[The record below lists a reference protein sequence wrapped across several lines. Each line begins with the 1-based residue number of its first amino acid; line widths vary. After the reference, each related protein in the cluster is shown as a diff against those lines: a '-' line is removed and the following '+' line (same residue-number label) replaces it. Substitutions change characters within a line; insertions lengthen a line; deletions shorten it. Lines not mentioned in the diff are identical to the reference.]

1 MTQYLEL
8 EVTVLELE
16 ALGYKVKDYGLLE
29 AAFARPKTSA
39 FGKEAY
45 ATLELKAAALVH
57 SLIQNHPMFDAN
69 KRVAWLGLNAFLFIN
84 AYTIQCEET
93 DAYKFISGIAQNQ
106 FTLDEIALWINQHA
120 VKAQRTK

>member
-8 EVTVLELE
+8 EVVVLELE

-29 AAFARPKTSA
+29 SALARPKTSA

-69 KRVAWLGLNAFLFIN
+69 KRVVWLGLNAFLFIN
-84 AYTIQCEET
+84 GYTIKCQET
-93 DAYKFISGIAQNQ
+93 DGYEFISGIAQNQ
-106 FTLDEIALWINQHA
+106 FSLDEIAIWISQHSITL
-120 VKAQRTK
+120 QRTK